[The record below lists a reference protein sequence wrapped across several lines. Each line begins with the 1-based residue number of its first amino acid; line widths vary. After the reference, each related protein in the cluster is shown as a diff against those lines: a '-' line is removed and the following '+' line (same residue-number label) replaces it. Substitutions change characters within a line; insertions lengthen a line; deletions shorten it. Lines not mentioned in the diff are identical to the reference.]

1 MRITLGRSIAVAAGA
16 ALCVLASGLPA
27 SAAQSTGSHPSVKYF
42 RASAKALASAGG
54 EIRLTTAVKSGS
66 TCTFTSSPRLRGL
79 PAKKSCSRGSATLT
93 VRLPANTA
101 AGQRSYKFGL
111 TVSGR
116 GGKAAAKPVTVVVRE
131 APPAVTQLAAQPAD
145 LPSAGGATILS
156 ALVSRSAKCTV
167 SATPAVS
174 GLPVTTACAA
184 GALPVK
190 VSVPVTLP
198 ALSGASAQQYKLTLS
213 VTGPGGTSS
222 ASASGSV
229 WPAMAFSSPVK
240 VDAPAGWLGT
250 VSCVS
255 ATFCMGIDLA
265 SGSAESWNGT
275 TWSAPTRLETGPY
288 LDSGY
293 QIQVSCSSVSFCLA
307 ADATGNAWTFDG
319 STWSAAGSVS
329 IGDESVTALSCVSPT
344 FCMAGVGAQESVF
357 NGSTWSAPL
366 LVASDDEIESL
377 SCPSDA
383 FCMAVTRSGMAYTYT
398 SSGWDSGYAFDTPYQ
413 AVSVS
418 CASATFC
425 AAVGVAGQAVIYSN
439 GTWSAPSALNNET
452 PMDAVSCVA
461 GTSFCMALSDGSYFT
476 TDGTSWT
483 LGAIPDP
490 GNPSVLSCVSVTY
503 CMVTDGRDFFVVNAS
518 ATTWTTAQAP
528 SGPLHGFPYS
538 LSCPT
543 SSFCLAVDWSGA
555 YLTYNGKTW
564 SSPQNINSVAGEVDS
579 VSCTSPTFCLAVTA
593 TDADDLGGDV
603 FLYNGHTWKWVG
615 QDGAEMS
622 SVSCTGPDF
631 CEILS
636 YASDGSVGTGFW
648 NGTTVLNTANLDTYP
663 GFGPAPGQGQL
674 SCVSP
679 TFCAAVDDLGNA
691 FTYNGTSWSKATALD
706 PGWTQTMTGIS
717 CPTTTFCVA
726 IDAAGQEYT
735 YNGSTWTAGTT
746 IDTAGQPQAIS
757 CTISHFCLMADLS
770 GNVATFNGATWSA
783 TSNIDPTATAGT
795 GLTGASCADAAD
807 CVAVDWEGNA
817 IAGTG

>member
-1 MRITLGRSIAVAAGA
+1 V
-16 ALCVLASGLPA
+16 P
-27 SAAQSTGSHPSVKYF
+27 
-42 RASAKALASAGG
+42 SAGG
-54 EIRLTTAVKSGS
+54 KIRLSASVKSGTS
-66 TCTFTSSPRLRGL
+66 CRFTSSPGLHGL
-79 PAKKSCSRGSATLT
+79 PATVSCSRGSAAVT

-101 AGQRSYKFGL
+101 AAGKSYKFGL
-111 TVSGR
+111 TVSSKA
-116 GGKAAAKPVTVVVRE
+116 GKAVAKSVTVVVRE
-131 APPAVTQLAAQPAD
+131 APPAITQVTVAPAE
-145 LPSAGGATILS
+145 LPSAGGATVLS
-156 ALVSRSAKCTV
+156 AMVTRSAKCTV
-167 SATPAVS
+167 SATPAVT

-184 GALPVK
+184 GASPARL
-190 VSVPVTLP
+190 SVPVTLP
-198 ALSGASAQQYKLTLS
+198 ALGGALAQHYKLTVT

-222 ASASGSV
+222 ASATGSV
-229 WPAMAFSSPVK
+229 WPAMKFSSPVK

-265 SGSAESWNGT
+265 SGSAERWNGT

-293 QIQVSCSSVSFCLA
+293 QIQVSCSSISFCLA

-319 STWSAAGSVS
+319 TTWSPAGSVA

-357 NGSTWSAPL
+357 NGSTWSVPL

-439 GTWSAPSALNNET
+439 GSWSAPSTLNNET

-490 GNPSVLSCVSVTY
+490 GVPSVLSCVSATY

-543 SSFCLAVDWSGA
+543 ASFCVAVDGNGA
-555 YLTYNGKTW
+555 YLTYNGTTW
-564 SSPQNINSVAGEVDS
+564 SAPQNISLLAAAVDS
-579 VSCTSPTFCLAVTA
+579 VSCTSPTFCMAVSA
-593 TDADDLGGDV
+593 SDANGLGGDI
-603 FLYNGHTWKWVG
+603 FIFNGHSWKWEG
-615 QDGAEMS
+615 QDGAPMS

-631 CEILS
+631 CEILPYS
-636 YASDGSVGTGFW
+636 SDGTVETAFW
-648 NGTTVLNTANLDTYP
+648 NGKSVFNTANLDTYP

-691 FTYNGTSWSKATALD
+691 FTYNGTGWSKATALV
-706 PGWTQTMTGIS
+706 PGWTEDMTAIS

-726 IDAAGQEYT
+726 IDAAGQQFT
-735 YNGSTWTAGTT
+735 YNGSTWTAAAT
-746 IDTAGQPQAIS
+746 IDTAGQAQTIS
-757 CTISHFCLMADLS
+757 CTVSHFCLMADLS
-770 GNVATFNGATWSA
+770 GNVATFDGQTWSGTSNVDPGAT
-783 TSNIDPTATAGT
+783 PGT

-817 IAGTG
+817 IVGTG